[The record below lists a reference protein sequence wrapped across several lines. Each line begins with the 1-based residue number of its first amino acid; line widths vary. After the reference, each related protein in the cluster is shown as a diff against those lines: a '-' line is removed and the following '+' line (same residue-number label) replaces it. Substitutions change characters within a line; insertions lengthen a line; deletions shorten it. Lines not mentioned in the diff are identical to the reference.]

1 MSDTVSKPRRFEH
14 ISGMGDELLLGPYQC
29 WGIVEAYR
37 IPADAATLGAYVKRI
52 IGDLSQGSGVNI
64 RLAEDDDS
72 VYLVHYQFDTLIS
85 SSDKGVFDDN
95 SLQFHIPVLVTLE
108 GVNAK
113 KYIAESGGKA
123 ALDEHERVTFEAS
136 VPVFSYGAHMI
147 NVITSNELRGQGMA
161 HAEIRSSLLLCLD
174 DLDASTGPRKMLDVG
189 ALMGPPKERD
199 AGTTLTRQSMVQL
212 WSRRPVDK
220 SKDKPKDESVRKSR
234 RRNITQSEALS
245 HIFDLITLKQFPNDK
260 DPLRACYQSLIHVT
274 RRVFEKNRD
283 GKIPKQPILAKEKD
297 YIETVWD
304 LEGRIGPANPRLEAC
319 SLLINAE
326 HPEADIVRSLGFS
339 FVSELRVKGMDGI
352 ETLFFEVKPNAYI
365 KMNSDIHDPSTCF
378 EEAQG
383 ESFCYRTD
391 TVGPKNG
398 WCDC

>member
-1 MSDTVSKPRRFEH
+1 MSETGHKARRFAH

-37 IPADAATLGAYVKRI
+37 IPADGATLDAYVKRI
-52 IGDLSQGSGVNI
+52 MGDLSKGSGVNI
-64 RLAEDDDS
+64 RLAENDHS

-85 SSDKGVFDDN
+85 KRDKGVFDDN

-108 GVNAK
+108 GVHAG
-113 KYIAESGGKA
+113 KYVAESGCEVK
-123 ALDEHERVTFEAS
+123 LDENEQITFEAS

-147 NVITSNELRGQGMA
+147 NVITSNELRGQDMA

-174 DLDASTGPRKMLDVG
+174 DLDAATGPRKMLDVG
-189 ALMGPPKERD
+189 VLMGPPKRRD

-212 WSRRPVDK
+212 WSRRSVV
-220 SKDKPKDESVRKSR
+220 KPKGESVRKGR
-234 RRNITQSEALS
+234 RRYILQSEALS

-274 RRVFEKNRD
+274 RRAYEQNRE
-283 GKIPKQPILAKEKD
+283 GKIPKEPIQAKEKD

-304 LEGRIGPANPRLEAC
+304 LEGLIGPADPRLEAC
-319 SLLINAE
+319 SFLINAE
-326 HPEADIVRSLGFS
+326 HPEANILKSLGFS
-339 FVSELRVKGMDGI
+339 SVSEVRVKGMDGL

-365 KMNSDIHDPSTCF
+365 KMSSDIHDPSTCF

-383 ESFCYRTD
+383 ESLCYRTD